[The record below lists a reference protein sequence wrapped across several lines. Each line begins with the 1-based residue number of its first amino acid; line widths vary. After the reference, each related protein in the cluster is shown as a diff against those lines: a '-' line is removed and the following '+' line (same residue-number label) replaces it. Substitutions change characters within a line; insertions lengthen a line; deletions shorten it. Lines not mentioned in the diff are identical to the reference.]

1 MITDDLVNE
10 LYKISKKESNGLEK
24 LSMSEFFN
32 IRIKKNYIYVHITLY
47 IIYMYIYLINLFQ
60 GLVYS
65 MSTQS
70 R

>member
-10 LYKISKKESNGLEK
+10 LYKISKKEPNGLEK